1 MEHPV
6 RLLRALYVF
15 HKNSFMKCVEKT
27 ADTNL
32 SINEVSYNIFRQKN
46 GRISFASDVNT
57 MFEFF
62 KAAYRL
68 SKLPNVNLESV

>member
-1 MEHPV
+1 
-6 RLLRALYVF
+6 
-15 HKNSFMKCVEKT
+15 MKCVEKT

-57 MFEFF
+57 MFEFL
-62 KAAYRL
+62 KQL
-68 SKLPNVNLESV
+68 IV

>member
-1 MEHPV
+1 
-6 RLLRALYVF
+6 
-15 HKNSFMKCVEKT
+15 MKCVEKT

-46 GRISFASDVNT
+46 GRTSFASDVNT
-57 MFEFF
+57 MFECF
-62 KAAYRL
+62 KAAYHL